1 MQISQKYLHDR
12 IVLLLLSISVF
23 LTLLSAVLISLRLSS
38 GQGGSY
44 IISYRPNL
52 GVGAYTAGKQSD
64 FLTFVFFAFITLGV
78 GIALSSRIYGR
89 HRNYAL
95 IILGFTTLLGALT
108 VIISNSLLALS

>member
-12 IVLLLLSISVF
+12 IVLLLLSVNGF
-23 LTLLSAVLISLRLSS
+23 LTLLTAVLITLRLSS
-38 GQGGSY
+38 GQGGNY
-44 IISYRPNL
+44 IVAYRPNL

-64 FLTFVFFAFITLGV
+64 FLTFILFALVTLGISV
-78 GIALSSRIYGR
+78 ALSARVYSR

-95 IILGFTTLLGALT
+95 IILGLTTLLSALT